1 MLKSFK
7 AYIKKYQLFRK
18 DQKLLVAV
26 SGGIDSMVLCHLLER
41 CGYTFA
47 MAHCDFQLRGE
58 ASKADADF
66 VNAMA
71 QKMNTPYFETQFNTA
86 QYAKKNKMGIQEAAR
101 TLRYAFFYDILK
113 TRKIEVL
120 LTAHH
125 ANDNIETVLHH
136 FMRGS
141 GWQGLSGMA
150 NRDEELIRPLL
161 WATKKEITAYATFN
175 KIDFREDLSNATAQ
189 YTRNALRLHVIPEM
203 EKINPNFVTASI
215 KTIEYLRDSYALFS
229 AFIESLRMD
238 YVTLL
243 TEDSVQINTSF
254 LPHFPSPHIILYE
267 FLKRFD
273 FNATQVENITDACFE
288 NNTASKLFFTKDF
301 EAEIKNKFITVRK
314 KLDHSEQHSGK
325 EIFNFENK
333 IIFQNHEIIFEE
345 VIGNRKIPRKR
356 EKGNLDTDNKRV
368 DLNEWNLNEWNLKNQ
383 SDAKTIYID
392 LEKAIFPLTLRHIK
406 TGDTFFPFGLDG
418 KPKKISAML
427 KPLKLSAFEKEKQ
440 TVLVNGNG
448 DIIWLLG
455 VRADARYSVTE
466 ITNRIV
472 KISCND

>member
-47 MAHCDFQLRGE
+47 IAHCNFQLRGSE
-58 ASKADADF
+58 SDADADF
-66 VNAMA
+66 VNAFA
-71 QKMNTPYFETQFNTA
+71 QKINVPYFETQFNTA
-86 QYAKKNKMGIQEAAR
+86 QYTKKNKIGIQEAAR
-101 TLRYAFFYDILK
+101 ILRYEFFYEILK
-113 TRKIEVL
+113 ARKIDLL

-136 FMRGS
+136 FMRGG
-141 GWQGLSGMA
+141 GWQGLSGIA

-161 WATKKEITAYATFN
+161 WATKKEITDYATFN
-175 KIDFREDLSNATAQ
+175 KIDYREDSSNATDK
-189 YTRNALRLHVIPEM
+189 YTRNALRLNIIPEM
-203 EKINPNFVTASI
+203 EKINPNFLTASI
-215 KTIEYLRDSYALFS
+215 KTVEYLRDSYGLFS
-229 AFIESLRMD
+229 SFIESLRMD

-243 TEDSVQINTSF
+243 SENSIQINTSF

-288 NNTASKLFFTKDF
+288 NNTESKIFFTADF

-314 KLDHSEQHSGK
+314 KPNAANLETAI
-325 EIFNFENK
+325 EILNFEKK
-333 IIFQNHEIIFEE
+333 INFQSKEMSFEVLNYE
-345 VIGNRKIPRKR
+345 KESISSFLNALKSESKI
-356 EKGNLDTDNKRV
+356 
-368 DLNEWNLNEWNLKNQ
+368 
-383 SDAKTIYID
+383 IYID
-392 LEKAIFPLTLRHIK
+392 FGKIVFPLTVRNIK

-418 KPKKISAML
+418 NQKKVSEML
-427 KPLKLSAFEKEKQ
+427 KPLKLSKFEKENQK
-440 TVLVNGNG
+440 VLVNGNG
-448 DIIWLLG
+448 EIIWLLG
-455 VRADARYSVTE
+455 VRADTRYAISEVTK
-466 ITNRIV
+466 NIV
-472 KISCND
+472 KIYF

>member
-47 MAHCDFQLRGE
+47 IAHCNFQLRDAE
-58 ASKADADF
+58 SNADADF
-66 VNAMA
+66 VNAFA
-71 QKMNTPYFETQFNTA
+71 QQLNVPYFETKFNTSD
-86 QYAKKNKMGIQEAAR
+86 YAKKNKIGIQEAAR
-101 TLRYAFFYDILK
+101 ILRYEFFYTILK
-113 TRKIEVL
+113 ARKIDLL

-141 GWQGLSGMA
+141 GWQGLSGIA

-161 WATKKEITAYATFN
+161 WATKKEITDYAAFN
-175 KIDFREDLSNATAQ
+175 KINYREDSSNATDK
-189 YTRNALRLHVIPEM
+189 YTRNALRLNIIPEM

-229 AFIESLRMD
+229 SFIESLRMD

-243 TEDSVQINTSF
+243 SENSIQINTSF

-288 NNTASKLFFTKDF
+288 NNTESKIFFSKGF
-301 EAEIKNKFITVRK
+301 EAEIKNKFITVRQK
-314 KLDHSEQHSGK
+314 IKISELQNAM
-325 EIFNFENK
+325 EIFDFEKK
-333 IIFQNHEIIFEE
+333 IDFQNHEISFEVLNLE
-345 VIGNRKIPRKR
+345 NKSEGSY
-356 EKGNLDTDNKRV
+356 LDTFKPN
-368 DLNEWNLNEWNLKNQ
+368 
-383 SDAKTIYID
+383 AKTIYID
-392 LEKAIFPLTLRHIK
+392 FDKIIFPLSLRNIK
-406 TGDTFFPFGLDG
+406 TGDTFFPFGLEG
-418 KPKKISAML
+418 KSKKVSEMI
-427 KPLKLSAFEKEKQ
+427 KPLKLSKFEKEKQ
-440 TVLVNGNG
+440 IVLLNGN
-448 DIIWLLG
+448 DEIIWLLG
-455 VRADARYSVTE
+455 VRSDERFAISERT
-466 ITNRIV
+466 T
-472 KISCND
+472 KIAKIYL

>member
-47 MAHCDFQLRGE
+47 IAHCNFQLRGE
-58 ASKADADF
+58 QSSADADF
-66 VNAMA
+66 VNAFA
-71 QKMNTPYFETQFNTA
+71 KKLNVPYFETAFETA
-86 QYAKKNKMGIQEAAR
+86 QFAKKNKMGIQEAAR
-101 TLRYAFFYDILK
+101 TLRYTFFYDILK
-113 TRKIEVL
+113 SRKIDVL

-141 GWQGLSGMA
+141 GWQGLSGIA

-161 WATKKEITAYATFN
+161 WATKKEITEYAAFN
-175 KIDFREDLSNATAQ
+175 KIDFREDASNATDK

-203 EKINPNFVTASI
+203 EKINPNFVRASI

-243 TEDSVQINTSF
+243 TEDSIQINTSF

-314 KLDHSEQHSGK
+314 RLKLVQTQYFESIL
-325 EIFNFENK
+325 EIFNFEK
-333 IIFQNHEIIFEE
+333 EISFQNYELRFEILDFEKLA
-345 VIGNRKIPRKR
+345 NS
-356 EKGNLDTDNKRV
+356 NSLDF
-368 DLNEWNLNEWNLKNQ
+368 KNQ
-383 SDAKTIYID
+383 SDAKTIYVD
-392 LEKAIFPLTLRHIK
+392 REKIIFPLTLRHIK
-406 TGDTFFPFGLDG
+406 TGDSFFPFGLDG
-418 KPKKISAML
+418 EQKKVSALL

-440 TVLVNGNG
+440 IVLVNGNG

-455 VRADARYSVTE
+455 VRADVRYSVSFSFFVV
-466 ITNRIV
+466 RCSLFV
-472 KISCND
+472 DS